1 MRLARYGVLLLSAA
15 GLATACGGG
24 GQDDANL
31 TRAETAHVRL
41 GFPKDWQRQDEKGH
55 FAARKSAG
63 GKTVAQVVV
72 LERAVKASTADLAV
86 DAMQAGRA
94 VQPNFQRG
102 KLETIKVKGTKEA
115 RRLTYSYTST
125 EGSAQQ
131 PATGTDVVALLD
143 RDAYVVRITGL
154 QGQLAQ
160 SDVDAIVSSIE
171 LKEG

>member
-1 MRLARYGVLLLSAA
+1 MRLARYGVLLLAAA

-24 GQDDANL
+24 QGDADL
-31 TRAETAHVRL
+31 TRVETAHVRL
-41 GFPKDWQRQDEKGH
+41 GFPKDWQRQDENGR

-63 GKTVAQVVV
+63 GRTVAQVVV

-86 DAMQAGRA
+86 EAMQAGRA

-102 KLETIKVKGTKEA
+102 KLEAIKVKGTDEA
-115 RRLTYSYTST
+115 RKLTYDYTST
-125 EGSAQQ
+125 EGKTQQ
-131 PATGTDVVALLD
+131 PASGTDVVALLD

-154 QGQLAQ
+154 RGQLTQ